1 MAARAPER
9 RKPDGGR
16 DRQSMRENHR
26 ERRAPRLRRRREGQG
41 PRACSASP
49 SNRWRS
55 MRHPHRQARADGR
68 LEPLRRPDHRDRRRS
83 DTAKGF
89 ELPPRG
95 WVVERTFTWPGR
107 SRRLAKD
114 WEQSIASA
122 EAWTVVAHIR
132 PLARRPARRCH
143 VSWSFESGSRI
154 GPRKTSIR
162 TNQAEPGTIQEEKA
176 PGAGRLSAV
185 HLQSSLDE
193 MLRLSWP
200 AASGRPECRRVRVL
214 YPRSPRPAGARAS
227 AGRARSRADGPGS
240 RRGRPDRSCGGSGC

>member
-16 DRQSMRENHR
+16 DRQPMRENHR
-26 ERRAPRLRRRREGQG
+26 ERREPRLRRRREDQG
-41 PRACSASP
+41 PRACSALP
-49 SNRWRS
+49 RTGGVRCLTVT
-55 MRHPHRQARADGR
+55 DR
-68 LEPLRRPDHRDRRRS
+68 LGLMAALSRFGDRTIEIIRRS

-89 ELPPRG
+89 ELPPRR

-162 TNQAEPGTIQEEKA
+162 TSQAEPGTIQEEKA